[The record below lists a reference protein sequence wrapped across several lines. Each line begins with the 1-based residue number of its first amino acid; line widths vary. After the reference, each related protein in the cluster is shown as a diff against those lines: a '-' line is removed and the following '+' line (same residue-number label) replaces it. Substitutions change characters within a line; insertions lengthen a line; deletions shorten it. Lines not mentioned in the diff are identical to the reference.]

1 MSSKERTL
9 GRSLRE
15 RDSRRIVRQPRTAA
29 PADTGPGT
37 MGKDLPPELAVL
49 LDGPDPATRTRA
61 WAEFLSTYNRLL
73 LKAAHA
79 FAGDYDARM
88 DRYRYLVEAL
98 SADDC
103 RRLRAYH
110 VQARSSFPAWLTVV
124 ARRLCVDFERTRYG
138 RSGRGA
144 DGETARDV
152 RNARRRLA
160 ELVAA
165 RADPDDLAEPGRST
179 EEVLD
184 EAERHAVVE
193 SVLSDLAP
201 RDRLLL
207 RLRFEDDL
215 SVRRIAEVLGFPTVF
230 HVYRHLSALLARVRS
245 QLEARGIAGSEP

>member
-1 MSSKERTL
+1 
-9 GRSLRE
+9 
-15 RDSRRIVRQPRTAA
+15 
-29 PADTGPGT
+29 

-49 LDGPDPATRTRA
+49 LDGPDPAARARA
-61 WAEFLSTYNRLL
+61 WAEFLNSYNRLL
-73 LKAAHA
+73 LKAANA
-79 FAGDYDARM
+79 FPGDYDARM

-138 RSGRGA
+138 RGGRRA
-144 DGETARDV
+144 DGDAGRDQ

-160 ELVAA
+160 ELAGD
-165 RADPDDLAEPGRST
+165 RANPDDLAQPGRST
-179 EEVLD
+179 EQRLD
-184 EAERHAVVE
+184 EAERHTVVE
-193 SVLSDLAP
+193 SVLSGLAP

-215 SVRRIAEVLGFPTVF
+215 SVRQIAEVLGFATVF
-230 HVYRHLSALLARVRS
+230 HVYRHLNALLATVRS
-245 QLEARGIAGSEP
+245 QLEARGVAGSEP